1 MTAAK
6 KILDQALALPADE
19 RAALVDALSASLEE
33 GELSVAWKT
42 EIARRI
48 DAIERGD
55 AKTVPWEE
63 VRAEIRAKLA
73 GR

>member
-19 RAALVDALSASLEE
+19 RAALVDALNASLEE
-33 GELSVAWKT
+33 GEVSAAWKT

-48 DAIERGD
+48 GAIERGEVQ
-55 AKTVPWEE
+55 TVPWDE

-73 GR
+73 SR